1 MKILISLD
9 NDYSLD
15 SKLSCH
21 FGNCAFFAIYNSNNK
36 SLEIIKNYI
45 DHSNLTL
52 SPIDQILKIDVD
64 TVFSL
69 GMGRKAINLFKE
81 RRINLKTGNYKTLNE
96 VIENIDNLEDLNL
109 SCKD

>member
-52 SPIDQILKIDVD
+52 
-64 TVFSL
+64 
-69 GMGRKAINLFKE
+69 R
-81 RRINLKTGNYKTLNE
+81 
-96 VIENIDNLEDLNL
+96 
-109 SCKD
+109 